1 MADEK
6 LIFPIGF
13 DLEEGVKE
21 ASKEWK
27 NTYQK
32 QLQKAIDDKPL
43 KAKIELETKGLDLE
57 ALKEFNKISKES
69 VKAAQANA
77 KIQKANIQVT
87 ERQRIADERVAA
99 AHERTLAA
107 TNRRLVA
114 EERLTQAK
122 QRSAR
127 ATTAQN
133 EAYKTQSSYL
143 QRLTQR
149 MIAYASITQAFS
161 FLRNIRDVTA
171 EFELQRVALGSIIG
185 DLNEA
190 NAMFEQIKAA
200 AVKSPFQI
208 KELVT
213 YTKQLA
219 AYKIETDELFETTQR
234 LADVSAGLG
243 VGMERLVLAYGQI
256 RATGYLRASEVRQL
270 TEAGIPIVEE
280 LAKKMSDLRGET
292 VSAAEVM
299 GMISERAIS
308 FGMVKEVFEDMT
320 SAGGMFYKMQ
330 EKQAETLAGQW
341 SNLQDSISIMYDEI
355 GNTERV
361 NNAIKGMI
369 GLIKSLAE
377 NWRDVKSAVEAVT
390 AGVLVYMAATKNAT
404 IASKAMTV
412 AEIARTKA
420 IQSQNV
426 LVPKLIANIVGETNA
441 KKLSTIASRTLYKA
455 RVAEASAT
463 GLVSKALAK
472 LKIALLKNPYTALV
486 AVLATVIGY
495 FAIFKDRVVQ
505 ADDAIKGINSSL
517 SEFERHATATDD
529 LMERYNRLAGTTN
542 RTAKEQKEYQ
552 ETLNELGKMYP
563 DAIEGMDKYG
573 NVLDLNVERLAE
585 ASTLQREFNRD
596 LAETQIQLA
605 ESLIPKLEEEIEDA
619 KNALGKRFFSYWGN
633 YSKEWKLGLFSGDK
647 DQTELLDMIAS
658 MREEIEKLKKSADE
672 ARKKL
677 AGITEKGDGKNL
689 SDTFNTWQKELAS
702 ITEGKNL
709 KGEGIRLFDDESISQ
724 INKLTD
730 ATARVAEEYDKLAKE
745 KKEVDKALK
754 SEGAKADKDTY
765 AKLQERLGKIN
776 EGMSG
781 LYDFLKKYGALDLIK
796 SDDKT
801 QKSAE
806 QALKDELATV
816 EKIYKR
822 YQDLRKLKSET
833 DTQSILAKEFKGVS
847 LTTLS
852 KAYSP
857 KQMIEVYQKA
867 LAEAQRLGEKDLV
880 LEIQTKIGEFNVAEE
895 QRELEK
901 KLKELSDQIS
911 RTKTAKEFFDRM
923 LGLTDNKQLSATLT
937 LSVYGTTGDDL
948 KSALVKQV
956 EDAFKGVDISGA
968 IDYNTMTINYQK
980 LAEIYAKNQ
989 DKILD
994 ANKSMAE
1001 SIVKDGQKT
1010 SASQIEQW
1018 AKELE
1023 AVKTYADKRVD
1034 IARQTQQRISEVEA
1048 STLPEDEKR
1057 RLQEQY
1063 RKKEEKDLAKLEYQ
1077 SFKESPMYV
1086 AMFDNLDSASTAMLN
1101 NMRAK
1106 LMELKE
1112 AWGGLDMP
1120 TELKEMQSR
1129 LNEIDKQLASRNP
1142 FKTLA
1147 NAYKGYQELLEQGS
1161 RKEAEQDLI
1170 DKTARH
1176 AKEVAILNENIKE
1189 ATRYQQAYDD
1199 AVAKYGKDS
1208 VQARTAEAQLYI
1220 ANSVVETQKDSVNTT
1235 EESVEASQELVNKWK
1250 ELDDVVGGAWEQ
1262 ADMLTQAIINLGRNL
1277 ADAFGG
1283 FGSEADAEY
1292 FNTMLDSFSNLSS
1305 GITSIGKG
1313 IAMGDPIAII
1323 NGIGSAISGL
1333 AGLFTAGKVRKANKE
1348 IERQQDLIDKLEKS
1362 HEKLEKQTEETFG
1375 SDYLKNYNDRLANL
1389 YAQQEAYLKQAEA
1402 ERSKGKKEDKEKTQ
1416 GYLDSASDVAEQIAD
1431 MQAEVSERFSG
1442 TDLASAARDFAQ
1454 SWIDAYKEFGS
1465 TTDAMKD
1472 KFHDMIQNMVV
1483 ESIAGKMMQE
1493 LLRPVFEDIE
1503 KYTKDSELDE
1513 REIADIADM
1522 SIGLIDA
1529 MDEGM
1534 TGIVERLRAAGY
1546 NIRQST
1552 SGLTGISKD
1561 IASAS
1566 EESILGLSAGI
1577 NTQNF
1582 YISQVPPKLDIIIGL
1597 LQGGNLAQ
1605 GSAIT
1610 LQDLVTIQNQH
1621 LSYLPSIAQHTAD
1634 TVAECKQIVAET
1646 RRTADALERVIK
1658 PRGTQATH
1666 TVNTSL

>member
-27 NTYQK
+27 STYQK
-32 QLQKAIDDKPL
+32 QLQKAIDNKPL

-77 KIQKANIQVT
+77 KIQKFNIQVT

-122 QRSAR
+122 QRSTR
-127 ATTAQN
+127 ATIAQN
-133 EAYKTQSSYL
+133 EAYKTQSGYL
-143 QRLTQR
+143 QLLAKR
-149 MIAYASITQAFS
+149 MIAYATVTQVLS

-171 EFELQRVALGSIIG
+171 QFELQRVALGSIIG

-341 SNLQDSISIMYDEI
+341 SNLQDSISIMYEEM

-361 NNAIKGMI
+361 NNAMKGMI

-377 NWRDVKSAVEAVT
+377 NWRTVGTVASWSLGFALGYANILKPLGAMIEKQRQLNMAFEAYRRARLAYGNYQRTGIESFRQEAEAQARLARAYRQSANALSGFGGALKSIVSFVKANWIGILLTAVT
-390 AGVLVYMAATKNAT
+390 TLATYLASARREAKRLNEELDKIGAEGALQIDQQVRNFEYLAKVIRESADGSEKQTAALAELKRSYGELLPSQDKEIKALVQEKSNYDALIESIREKINLQMHEQKLNT
-404 IASKAMTV
+404 IAS
-412 AEIARTKA
+412 EY
-420 IQSQNV
+420 
-426 LVPKLIANIVGETNA
+426 GG
-441 KKLSTIASRTLYKA
+441 KLSKQ
-455 RVAEASAT
+455 E
-463 GLVSKALAK
+463 GK
-472 LKIALLKNPYTALV
+472 L
-486 AVLATVIGY
+486 
-495 FAIFKDRVVQ
+495 Q
-505 ADDAIKGINSSL
+505 
-517 SEFERHATATDD
+517 
-529 LMERYNRLAGTTN
+529 
-542 RTAKEQKEYQ
+542 
-552 ETLNELGKMYP
+552 
-563 DAIEGMDKYG
+563 
-573 NVLDLNVERLAE
+573 
-585 ASTLQREFNRD
+585 
-596 LAETQIQLA
+596 
-605 ESLIPKLEEEIEDA
+605 
-619 KNALGKRFFSYWGN
+619 
-633 YSKEWKLGLFSGDK
+633 
-647 DQTELLDMIAS
+647 
-658 MREEIEKLKKSADE
+658 EKLKNIGFSPSEIGRVFTEIQKQVQDGATLTADDFASILTNQTGKKVTLLGNILEKSFSKYTQTLVEYNEQVELVGGSLDHLDD
-672 ARKKL
+672 K
-677 AGITEKGDGKNL
+677 GKNL
-689 SDTFNTWQKELAS
+689 SDTFNTWQKELEN
-702 ITEGKNL
+702 ITAGKNL

-730 ATARVAEEYDKLAKE
+730 ATARVAEEYDKLANE

-796 SDDKT
+796 SDDKA

-806 QALKDELATV
+806 QALKDELAAV

-833 DTQSILAKEFKGVS
+833 DTQSILANEFKGVS

-867 LAEAQRLGEKDLV
+867 LAEAQRLGKKDLV
-880 LEIQTKIGEFNVAEE
+880 LEIQTKIGEFNVDEE
-895 QRELEK
+895 QRKLEK
-901 KLKELSDQIS
+901 KLKDLSDRIS

-923 LGLTDNKQLSATLT
+923 LGMTGDKEFSASLT
-937 LSVYGTTGDDL
+937 LSVYGEGGDL
-948 KSALVKQV
+948 GKKLAEQTIEQL
-956 EDAFKGVDISGA
+956 EAAFEGVDISSA
-968 IDYNTMTINYQK
+968 IDKTTGKVNYAK
-980 LAEIYAKNQ
+980 LAPLVEQLPEKAQANAQ
-989 DKILD
+989 ALVD
-994 ANKSMAE
+994 AGEKANADWL
-1001 SIVKDGQKT
+1001 IDLQKT
-1010 SASQIEQW
+1010 YEKAFTFEERRTQVMQEEAQKRKEIEESASLTPEQK
-1018 AKELE
+1018 AKY
-1023 AVKTYADKRVD
+1023 T
-1034 IARQTQQRISEVEA
+1034 EA
-1048 STLPEDEKR
+1048 S
-1057 RLQEQY
+1057 
-1063 RKKEEKDLAKLEYQ
+1063 RKKEAERISAINLEEFKASEDYIKMFEDFDRLATPTVERLIAKLRE
-1077 SFKESPMYV
+1077 FIATNKELN
-1086 AMFDNLDSASTAMLN
+1086 ATDLKNLTEQIN
-1101 NMRAK
+1101 N
-1106 LMELKE
+1106 LEE
-1112 AWGGLDMP
+1112 GLI
-1120 TELKEMQSR
+1120 K
-1129 LNEIDKQLASRNP
+1129 RNP
-1142 FKTLA
+1142 FEELT
-1147 NAYKGYQELLEQGS
+1147 KGIERVRQARQKLSASSFKDEKEYTDALDEQEAGYDDIEQALKGIQDEFS
-1161 RKEAEQDLI
+1161 KAEQTIRGFVDALGI
-1170 DKTARH
+1170 AEDSDMG
-1176 AKEVAILNENIKE
+1176 VFLNGI
-1189 ATRYQQAYDD
+1189 
-1199 AVAKYGKDS
+1199 
-1208 VQARTAEAQLYI
+1208 
-1220 ANSVVETQKDSVNTT
+1220 
-1235 EESVEASQELVNKWK
+1235 
-1250 ELDDVVGGAWEQ
+1250 
-1262 ADMLTQAIINLGRNL
+1262 
-1277 ADAFGG
+1277 ADAFGYVQKAIV
-1283 FGSEADAEY
+1283 FADLAMKL
-1292 FNTMLDSFSNLSS
+1292 FDGTIKTFLASNPL
-1305 GITSIGKG
+1305 GWVAL
-1313 IAMGDPIAII
+1313 IAGGVMGAI
-1323 NGIGSAISGL
+1323 SAISN
-1333 AGLFTAGKVRKANKE
+1333 AKVRKADKE
-1348 IERQQDLIDKLEKS
+1348 IKHQQDLIDSLGKS
-1362 HEKLEKQTEETFG
+1362 YEKLEKQIEKTFG

-1402 ERSKGKKEDKEKTQ
+1402 ERSKGKKEDEAKTQ

-1431 MQAEVSERFSG
+1431 IQAEVSERFSG

-1465 TTDAMKD
+1465 TTDAMKE

-1483 ESIAGKMMQE
+1483 ESIAGRMMQQ
-1493 LLRPVFEDIE
+1493 LLQPVFDAIDD
-1503 KYTKDSELDE
+1503 YSRDGQLDE
-1513 REIADIADM
+1513 REIATIADLG
-1522 SIGLIDA
+1522 IGLIDT
-1529 MDEGM
+1529 MDESM
-1534 TGIVERLRAAGY
+1534 TSLVERLRDAGY
-1546 NIRQST
+1546 DLRQST

-1566 EESILGLSAGI
+1566 EESILGLAAGI

-1582 YISQVPPKLDIIIGL
+1582 YISQVPPKLDIIIAL
-1597 LQGGNLAQ
+1597 LQGGGVQVGGGVNM
-1605 GSAIT
+1605 
-1610 LQDLVTIQNQH
+1610 QDLVTIQNQH
-1621 LSYLPSIAQHTAD
+1621 LSHLPNIAQNTAE
-1634 TVAECKQIVAET
+1634 TVARCERAANACE
-1646 RRTADALERVIK
+1646 RMADQLDRVIK

>member
-13 DLEEGVKE
+13 DLEEGVKKAGKDWKNHYRKRLQDAIDSRPLKVKIDFESKGIDTKEFKQWMVLAREAEKLERERIKNAREWQRVADQAAMAETRRTNATNESNARIERQNRRAE
-21 ASKEWK
+21 AS
-27 NTYQK
+27 
-32 QLQKAIDDKPL
+32 
-43 KAKIELETKGLDLE
+43 
-57 ALKEFNKISKES
+57 
-69 VKAAQANA
+69 
-77 KIQKANIQVT
+77 
-87 ERQRIADERVAA
+87 ERRKRDAV
-99 AHERTLAA
+99 ERT
-107 TNRRLVA
+107 
-114 EERLTQAK
+114 
-122 QRSAR
+122 
-127 ATTAQN
+127 N
-133 EAYKTQSSYL
+133 EAYKRQGGYL
-143 QRLTQR
+143 SRLFQR
-149 MIAYASITQAFS
+149 MVAYASVAQAFS
-161 FLRNIRDVTA
+161 FVRNVRDVTA

-219 AYKIETDELFETTQR
+219 AYKIESDELFETTQR

-299 GMISERAIS
+299 QLISERAIS
-308 FGMVKEVFEDMT
+308 FGMVKEVFDDMT

-341 SNLQDSISIMYDEI
+341 SNLQDSISIMYEEI
-355 GNTERV
+355 GNTEGV
-361 NNAIKGMI
+361 NNSIKGTI
-369 GLIKSLAE
+369 GLVKSLAE
-377 NWRDVKSAVEAVT
+377 NWRDVKSVVEAVT
-390 AGVLVYMAATKNAT
+390 AGVLVYMTATKNAT

-441 KKLSTIASRTLYKA
+441 KKLSTIASRALYKA

-472 LKIALLKNPYTALV
+472 LKIALLTNPYTALV

-529 LMERYNRLAGTTN
+529 LMEKYNRLAGTTN
-542 RTAKEQKEYQ
+542 RTTKEQKEYQ

-573 NVLDLNVERLAE
+573 NVLDLNIERLAE

-633 YSKEWKLGLFSGDK
+633 YSKEWKFGLFSGDK

-677 AGITEKGDGKNL
+677 AGITKKGDGKNL

-702 ITEGKNL
+702 ITEGKNF

-806 QALKDELATV
+806 QALKDELSAV

-833 DTQSILAKEFKGVS
+833 DTQSILANEFKGVS

-857 KQMIEVYQKA
+857 EQMIEVYQKA
-867 LAEAQRLGEKDLV
+867 LAEAQRLGKKDLV
-880 LEIQTKIGEFNVAEE
+880 LEIQTKIGEFNVDNE
-895 QRELEK
+895 QRKLEK
-901 KLKELSDQIS
+901 KLKELSDKIS

-923 LGLTDNKQLSATLT
+923 LGMTGDKEFSASLT
-937 LSVYGTTGDDL
+937 LSVYGEGGDL
-948 KSALVKQV
+948 GK
-956 EDAFKGVDISGA
+956 
-968 IDYNTMTINYQK
+968 K
-980 LAEIYAKNQ
+980 LAEQTIEEAELAFAGLDISKAIDKNTGSINYALLRTMLPALEDISEKQAETAEKFVSNGE
-989 DKILD
+989 K
-994 ANKSMAE
+994 ANADWL
-1001 SIVKDGQKT
+1001 IDLQKT
-1010 SASQIEQW
+1010 YEKAFTFEERRTQVMKEEAQKRREIEANSSLSPEQKAKFKKASEQSEARQIAAINLEEFK
-1018 AKELE
+1018 ASEDYIKIFEDFDRLATPTVERLIAKLREFIATNKELN
-1023 AVKTYADKRVD
+1023 ATDLKNLT
-1034 IARQTQQRISEVEA
+1034 
-1048 STLPEDEKR
+1048 
-1057 RLQEQY
+1057 EQIN
-1063 RKKEEKDLAKLEYQ
+1063 KLE
-1077 SFKESPMYV
+1077 E
-1086 AMFDNLDSASTAMLN
+1086 
-1101 NMRAK
+1101 
-1106 LMELKE
+1106 
-1112 AWGGLDMP
+1112 GLI
-1120 TELKEMQSR
+1120 K
-1129 LNEIDKQLASRNP
+1129 RNP
-1142 FKTLA
+1142 FEGLT
-1147 NAYKGYQELLEQGS
+1147 KGIERVRQARQRLSASSFKDEKEYTDALDEQEAGYDDIEQALKGIQDEFS
-1161 RKEAEQDLI
+1161 KAEQTIRGFADALGI
-1170 DKTARH
+1170 AEDSDMG
-1176 AKEVAILNENIKE
+1176 VFLNGI
-1189 ATRYQQAYDD
+1189 
-1199 AVAKYGKDS
+1199 
-1208 VQARTAEAQLYI
+1208 
-1220 ANSVVETQKDSVNTT
+1220 
-1235 EESVEASQELVNKWK
+1235 
-1250 ELDDVVGGAWEQ
+1250 
-1262 ADMLTQAIINLGRNL
+1262 
-1277 ADAFGG
+1277 ADAFGYVQKAIV
-1283 FGSEADAEY
+1283 FADFAMKLFDGTIKE
-1292 FNTMLDSFSNLSS
+1292 FLKSNPL
-1305 GITSIGKG
+1305 GW
-1313 IAMGDPIAII
+1313 IALIAGGVMGAI
-1323 NGIGSAISGL
+1323 SAI
-1333 AGLFTAGKVRKANKE
+1333 ANAKVRKANKE

-1362 HEKLEKQTEETFG
+1362 HEKLEKQIEKTFG
-1375 SDYLKNYNDRLANL
+1375 SDYLKNHNDRLANL

-1402 ERSKGKKEDKEKTQ
+1402 ERSKGKKEDEKKTQ
-1416 GYLDSASDVAEQIAD
+1416 GYLESASDVGEQIAD
-1431 MQAEVSERFSG
+1431 MQKEVQERFAG
-1442 TDLASAARDFAQ
+1442 TDLASAARDFAN

-1465 TTDAMKD
+1465 TTDAMKE
-1472 KFHDMIQNMVV
+1472 KFSDMIQNMVV
-1483 ESIAGKMMQE
+1483 ESIAGRIMQQ
-1493 LLRPVFEDIE
+1493 LLQPVFDAIDD
-1503 KYTKDSELDE
+1503 YSKDGDLDE
-1513 REIADIADM
+1513 REIATIADLG
-1522 SIGLIDA
+1522 IGLIDT
-1529 MDEGM
+1529 MDESM
-1534 TGIVERLRAAGY
+1534 TSLVERLRAAGY
-1546 NIRQST
+1546 DIRQST

-1561 IASAS
+1561 IATAS
-1566 EESILGLSAGI
+1566 EESILGLAAGI

-1582 YISQVPPKLDIIIGL
+1582 YISQVPPKLDTIIAL
-1597 LQGGNLAQ
+1597 LQGGGVQVGGGVNM
-1605 GSAIT
+1605 
-1610 LQDLVTIQNQH
+1610 QDLVTIQNQH
-1621 LSYLPSIAQHTAD
+1621 LAHLPNIAQNTAD

-1658 PRGTQATH
+1658 PRGTQSTH

>member
-1 MADEK
+1 MADDK

-13 DLEEGVKE
+13 DLDSGVKE

-27 NTYQK
+27 STYQK

-43 KAKIELETKGLDLE
+43 KAKIELQTKGLDLE
-57 ALKEFNKISKES
+57 ALKELNKISKEA

-114 EERLTQAK
+114 EEKLTQAK
-122 QRSAR
+122 QRSTR
-127 ATTAQN
+127 ATNEQN
-133 EAYKTQSSYL
+133 EAYKTQGGYL
-143 QRLTQR
+143 SRLFQR
-149 MIAYASITQAFS
+149 MVAYASVAQAFS
-161 FLRNIRDVTA
+161 FVRNVRDVTA

-280 LAKKMSDLRGET
+280 LAKKMSELRGET

-308 FGMVKEVFEDMT
+308 FGMVKEVFDDMT

-341 SNLQDSISIMYDEI
+341 SNLQDAISIMYDEI
-355 GNTERV
+355 GNTEQV
-361 NNAIKGMI
+361 NSAMKSMI

-377 NWRDVKSAVEAVT
+377 NWRTVGTVASWSLGFALGYAKILKPLGAMIEKQRQLNMAFDAYHKARLAYGNYQRTGIESFRQEAEAQVRLARAYRQSAKALSGFGGALKSIVSFVKANWIGILLTAVT
-390 AGVLVYMAATKNAT
+390 A
-404 IASKAMTV
+404 
-412 AEIARTKA
+412 
-420 IQSQNV
+420 
-426 LVPKLIANIVGETNA
+426 
-441 KKLSTIASRTLYKA
+441 LSTWL
-455 RVAEASAT
+455 ASARREAKRLNEELDKIGAEGALQIDQQVRNFEYLAKVIRESADGSEKQT
-463 GLVSKALAK
+463 KALAE
-472 LKIALLKNPYTALV
+472 LKRSYGELLPSQDKEIKALV
-486 AVLATVIGY
+486 QEKSNYDALIESIREKINLQMHEQKLNAIAGEYGGRISKQESKLQKTLSEIGLSPAEIGRIFETVKQKVQEGATLGIEDFAKILTDKTTLA
-495 FAIFKDRVVQ
+495 FERVGGSSVVS
-505 ADDAIKGINSSL
+505 AGLFKGIDVRD
-517 SEFERHATATDD
+517 FEK
-529 LMERYNRLAGTTN
+529 YV
-542 RTAKEQKEYQ
+542 
-552 ETLNELGKMYP
+552 ETLGEYNEQ
-563 DAIEGMDKYG
+563 IELVGGSLDHLDDK
-573 NVLDLNVERLAE
+573 
-585 ASTLQREFNRD
+585 
-596 LAETQIQLA
+596 
-605 ESLIPKLEEEIEDA
+605 
-619 KNALGKRFFSYWGN
+619 
-633 YSKEWKLGLFSGDK
+633 
-647 DQTELLDMIAS
+647 
-658 MREEIEKLKKSADE
+658 
-672 ARKKL
+672 
-677 AGITEKGDGKNL
+677 GKNL

-709 KGEGIRLFDDESISQ
+709 KGEGIRLFDDESITQ

-806 QALKDELATV
+806 QALKDELVAV

-833 DTQSILAKEFKGVS
+833 DTQSILANEFKGVS

-867 LAEAQRLGEKDLV
+867 LAEAQRMGKKDLV
-880 LEIQTKIGEFNVAEE
+880 LEIQTKIGEFNVDEE
-895 QRELEK
+895 QRKLEK
-901 KLKELSDQIS
+901 KLKDLSDQIS

-923 LGLTDNKQLSATLT
+923 LGLTGDKEFSASLT
-937 LSVYGTTGDDL
+937 LSVYGEGGDL
-948 KSALVKQV
+948 GK
-956 EDAFKGVDISGA
+956 
-968 IDYNTMTINYQK
+968 K
-980 LAEIYAKNQ
+980 LAEQTIEEAELAFAGLDISKAIDKNTGSINYALLRTMLPALEDISEKQAETAEQFVSNGEKANADWLIDLQ
-989 DKILD
+989 KTYEKAFTFEERRTQVMKEEAQKRKEIEANSSLSPEQKKKYLD
-994 ANKSMAE
+994 ASDKRKAE
-1001 SIVKDGQKT
+1001 RI
-1010 SASQIEQW
+1010 SAINLEEFKASEDYIKMFEDFDRL
-1018 AKELE
+1018 ATPTVERLIAKLREFIATNKELN
-1023 AVKTYADKRVD
+1023 ATDLKNLT
-1034 IARQTQQRISEVEA
+1034 
-1048 STLPEDEKR
+1048 
-1057 RLQEQY
+1057 EQIN
-1063 RKKEEKDLAKLEYQ
+1063 KLE
-1077 SFKESPMYV
+1077 E
-1086 AMFDNLDSASTAMLN
+1086 
-1101 NMRAK
+1101 
-1106 LMELKE
+1106 
-1112 AWGGLDMP
+1112 GLI
-1120 TELKEMQSR
+1120 K
-1129 LNEIDKQLASRNP
+1129 RNP
-1142 FKTLA
+1142 FEGLKDGIERVRQARQRLSASSFKDEKEYTDALDEQEA
-1147 NAYKGYQELLEQGS
+1147 GYDDIEQALKGIQDEFS
-1161 RKEAEQDLI
+1161 KAEQTIRGFADALGI
-1170 DKTARH
+1170 AEDSDMG
-1176 AKEVAILNENIKE
+1176 VFLNGI
-1189 ATRYQQAYDD
+1189 
-1199 AVAKYGKDS
+1199 
-1208 VQARTAEAQLYI
+1208 
-1220 ANSVVETQKDSVNTT
+1220 
-1235 EESVEASQELVNKWK
+1235 
-1250 ELDDVVGGAWEQ
+1250 
-1262 ADMLTQAIINLGRNL
+1262 
-1277 ADAFGG
+1277 ADAFGYVQKAIV
-1283 FGSEADAEY
+1283 FADFAMKLFDGTIKE
-1292 FNTMLDSFSNLSS
+1292 FLKSNPL
-1305 GITSIGKG
+1305 GWVALVAGG
-1313 IAMGDPIAII
+1313 VMGAI
-1323 NGIGSAISGL
+1323 SAI
-1333 AGLFTAGKVRKANKE
+1333 ANAKVRKANKE

-1362 HEKLEKQTEETFG
+1362 HEKLEKQIEKTFG

-1402 ERSKGKKEDKEKTQ
+1402 ERSKGKKEDEEKTQ

-1431 MQAEVSERFSG
+1431 MQKEVSERFLG
-1442 TDLASAARDFAQ
+1442 TDLASTARDFAN

-1465 TTDAMKD
+1465 TTDAMKE

-1483 ESIAGKMMQE
+1483 ESIAGKMMQQ
-1493 LLRPVFEDIE
+1493 LLQPVFDAIDD
-1503 KYTKDSELDE
+1503 YTKDGELDE
-1513 REIADIADM
+1513 REIATIADLG
-1522 SIGLIDA
+1522 IGLIDT
-1529 MDEGM
+1529 MDESM
-1534 TGIVERLRAAGY
+1534 TSLVERLRAAGY
-1546 NIRQST
+1546 DIRQST

-1566 EESILGLSAGI
+1566 EESILGLAAGI

-1582 YISQVPPKLDIIIGL
+1582 YISQVPPKLDTIIAL
-1597 LQGGNLAQ
+1597 LQGGGVQVGGGVNM
-1605 GSAIT
+1605 
-1610 LQDLVTIQNQH
+1610 QDLITIQNQH
-1621 LSYLPSIAQHTAD
+1621 LSHLPNIAQNTAE
-1634 TVAECKQIVAET
+1634 TVARCERAANACE
-1646 RRTADALERVIK
+1646 RMADQLDRVIK